1 MSSALARVA
10 AAEPAP
16 TVLAYL
22 LDGDSEN
29 LVRGCFADIGMIDW
43 QVVRGGID
51 RAIEELAGRA
61 APRLVIIDVSGL
73 ADPVLQLR
81 RLAEKS
87 EAGFE
92 VIVVGDRNDIVLYR
106 DLKSIGVAEYFFKP
120 LAVPMINRALGA
132 ILDGR
137 PAYAAARTGKLI
149 TVLGARGGVGA
160 TTVATNLAWHI
171 AAGHERSVVLL
182 DLDLQGGDC
191 ALQLDAEPSPALR
204 EALDHPDRID
214 DVFIEHAVRH
224 ITPRLH
230 LLASLEEL
238 GRRLMPRED
247 AVMQLLQRLQANY
260 RYVLVDL
267 PLVEA
272 LRFPRLLEL
281 PGTVLLVGTGTASC
295 AREVARWR
303 ERLGPNTAERSLL
316 HILNKRGSK
325 ASLRED
331 QLSQVIGR
339 PADLAIPFSPA
350 VALADRIGTRAVQ
363 KLSVI
368 RRSMSAISW
377 QVAGR
382 VSEPPLPR
390 WRWIFARP
398 RKRLGDG

>member
-1 MSSALARVA
+1 LSSALARVD

-29 LVRGCFADIGMIDW
+29 LMRGCFADIGVIDW

-92 VIVVGDRNDIVLYR
+92 VIVIGDRNDIVLYR

-120 LAVPMINRALGA
+120 LIVPLINRALGA

-137 PAYAAARTGKLI
+137 PAYAAARTG
-149 TVLGARGGVGA
+149 VLGVRGGVGA

-171 AAGHERSVVLL
+171 AAGRERSVALL

-214 DVFIEHAVRH
+214 DVFIAHAVRQ
-224 ITPRLH
+224 IAPRLH

-247 AVMQLLQRLQANY
+247 AVLQLLQRLQANY

-281 PGTVLLVGTGTASC
+281 PGTVLLVSTGTASC
-295 AREVARWR
+295 AREIVRWR

-325 ASLRED
+325 ESLRED

-339 PADLAIPFSPA
+339 PADVAIPFSSA

-363 KLSVI
+363 KLGVI
-368 RRSMSAISW
+368 QRSMSAISW

-390 WRWIFARP
+390 WRRIFARP
-398 RKRLGDG
+398 CKGPGGG